1 MPQTDAALL
10 ALRRP
15 LIRPVPTYGL
25 RCYLQRDRTQRLAQ
39 WVRFGA
45 EMEIAS
51 RNEAAGV
58 RRREDIT
65 SLGSKES
72 TKEGVS
78 YRTGLFASCSPGKW
92 IRP

>member
-1 MPQTDAALL
+1 
-10 ALRRP
+10 
-15 LIRPVPTYGL
+15 
-25 RCYLQRDRTQRLAQ
+25 
-39 WVRFGA
+39 
-45 EMEIAS
+45 MEIAS

-78 YRTGLFASCSPGKW
+78 YRTGLFASNSPGK
-92 IRP
+92 

>member
-1 MPQTDAALL
+1 
-10 ALRRP
+10 
-15 LIRPVPTYGL
+15 
-25 RCYLQRDRTQRLAQ
+25 
-39 WVRFGA
+39 
-45 EMEIAS
+45 MEIAS

-65 SLGSKES
+65 SLGSLLDSKEA